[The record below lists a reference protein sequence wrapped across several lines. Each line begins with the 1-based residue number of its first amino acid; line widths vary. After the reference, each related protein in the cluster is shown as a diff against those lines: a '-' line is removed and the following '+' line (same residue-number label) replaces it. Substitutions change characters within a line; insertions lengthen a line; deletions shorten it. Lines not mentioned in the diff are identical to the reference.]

1 MFGSIAEFFIL
12 ERIGTLAGLFAC
24 SFPPIPHHLAL
35 VLFTVVMAL
44 LLHSAPRL

>member
-12 ERIGTLAGLFAC
+12 ERIGTLTGLFAC
-24 SFPPIPHHLAL
+24 PFPHHLAL